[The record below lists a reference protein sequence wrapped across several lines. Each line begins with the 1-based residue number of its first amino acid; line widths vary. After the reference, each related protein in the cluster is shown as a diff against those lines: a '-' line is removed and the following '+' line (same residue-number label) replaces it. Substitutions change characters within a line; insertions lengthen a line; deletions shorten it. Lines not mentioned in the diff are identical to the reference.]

1 MEFSR
6 WLPWYERIASKFGYD
21 VEKDRQATRTL
32 RELLA
37 EIVHP
42 LNELK
47 KKIRNKHVIIFG
59 AGPSLE
65 NNLSEFVSNGLE
77 KSFTLVVADGAT
89 SALLERSVSPHVV
102 VTDLDG
108 YMEDIIEVSKLGS
121 MTVIH
126 AHGDNIDAMREWVP
140 KIIEKRGAGIFGTT
154 QVEPSPPIVHNF
166 GGFTDGDRAT
176 FLAEEMAAKTIIL
189 AGMDLGT
196 TIGEHSKNRAS
207 NFSSRQ
213 EESKWLAN
221 KRAKLRFAKE
231 LLEWLATWSR
241 AEGGL
246 FNATGPKGE
255 TIKGFTNIEFK
266 NLKKVVTPT

>member
-1 MEFSR
+1 M
-6 WLPWYERIASKFGYD
+6 
-21 VEKDRQATRTL
+21 
-32 RELLA
+32 
-37 EIVHP
+37 VHP

-47 KKIRNKHVIIFG
+47 KKFKNKHVIIFG

-77 KSFTLVVADGAT
+77 KSFALAVADGAT

-108 YMEDIIEVSKLGS
+108 YMEDIVEASKLGS
-121 MTVIH
+121 TMVIH

-140 KIIEKRGAGIFGTT
+140 KIIEKRRTSVFGTT

-166 GGFTDGDRAT
+166 GGFTDGDRAA
-176 FLAEEMAAKTIIL
+176 FLAEEMAAETIVL

-196 TIGEHSKNRAS
+196 TIGEYSKNRTS
-207 NFSSRQ
+207 SFSSRQ

-221 KRAKLRFAKE
+221 KRTKLRFAKE

-255 TIKGFTNIEFK
+255 TIGGFINVGFK
-266 NLKKVVTPT
+266 NLKKIVTSTR